1 MGNARLWYHGGIAG
15 VLGICCYIMA
25 IFIPWPDTQWGLSV
39 SVIVVSGFP
48 ILGIVASYAI
58 CDYIAAPRATAA
70 NRIAL
75 GFAIAGFATL
85 LAMLLVQ
92 VAVNSALPEI
102 TRDLDAT
109 AAKALTRAMRMVDLG
124 LDVAWDLLYS
134 TAMILWGFALRTRRG
149 FGPGWAFPSMALGAL
164 LIVLNVATFPWPPGD
179 HGSVDLGPVAALFI
193 LALNIRLAYLGWRAL
208 RSGSGRDTTAE
219 S

>member
-1 MGNARLWYHGGIAG
+1 MENARLWLFGGIAG
-15 VLGICCYIMA
+15 ILGIGCYLSA
-25 IFIPWPDTQWGLSV
+25 ILIPWPETQLGLSV
-39 SVIVVSGFP
+39 SVTIVSGFP
-48 ILGIVASYAI
+48 ILGIVASYAL
-58 CDYIAAPRATAA
+58 CDCLAAPRQTAA

-75 GFAIAGFATL
+75 GFAISGFATL

-92 VAVNSALPEI
+92 VAVTSAMPEL
-102 TRDLDAT
+102 TRGLDAA

-134 TAMILWGFALRTRRG
+134 TAMIFWGFALRTRRG

-193 LALNIRLAYLGWRAL
+193 LALNIRLTYLGWRAL
-208 RSGSGRDTTAE
+208 RSGSERDTTAE